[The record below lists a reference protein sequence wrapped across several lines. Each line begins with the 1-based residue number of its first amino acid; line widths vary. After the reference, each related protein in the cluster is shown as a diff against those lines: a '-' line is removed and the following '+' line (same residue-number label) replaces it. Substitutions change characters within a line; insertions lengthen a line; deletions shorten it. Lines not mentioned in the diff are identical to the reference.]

1 MNNNEDRF
9 FNLYNETMQQ
19 LNSNNHKLTDIEIII
34 FKHTLDT
41 IKNMSHKCERI
52 NCLFPLFRKL
62 EQYDK
67 PYSLRDDIPISKE
80 IRDRISKMRVIN
92 YDEIRTFPHIPSD
105 DEVKQELERRKRI
118 HLDMIE
124 GKYLTY

>member
-62 EQYDK
+62 EQ
-67 PYSLRDDIPISKE
+67 
-80 IRDRISKMRVIN
+80 
-92 YDEIRTFPHIPSD
+92 
-105 DEVKQELERRKRI
+105 
-118 HLDMIE
+118 
-124 GKYLTY
+124 